1 MRWALLLGRIAG
13 IEVRIH
19 LTFFL
24 LLAWLAVEDY
34 QAGGLREALY
44 WTVFTCLVFFCVL
57 LHEFGHAF
65 AARYYG
71 IRTPDITLFPFGGV
85 ARIERMPEKPS
96 EEIVIALAGPLV
108 NVVIAVVLWLV
119 LAAFPPTDRSGTM
132 SLASSLPQQLLG
144 VNLMLLLF
152 NLIPAFPMDGGR
164 VLRAALAMKFGHNR
178 ATQMAARVGQAL
190 AIGLGYVGAFGIRT
204 LGMPA
209 NPMLIVVAV
218 FVFSLARRE
227 ARMARLQDERLR
239 SAADG

>member
-1 MRWALLLGRIAG
+1 MRWAIRLGRIAG
-13 IEVRIH
+13 TEVRIH

-24 LLAWLAVEDY
+24 LLAWLAVADY
-34 QAGGLREALY
+34 QAGGFRVALH

-65 AARYYG
+65 AARHYG

-96 EEIVIALAGPLV
+96 EEIVIALAGPMV
-108 NVVIAVVLWLV
+108 NVVIAVVLWLA
-119 LAAFPPTDRSGTM
+119 LATFPPTDRIGAINPGGL
-132 SLASSLPQQLLG
+132 LAQQLLG

-164 VLRAALAMKFGHNR
+164 VLRAALAMKLGHNR
-178 ATQMAARVGQAL
+178 ATQIAARIGQML
-190 AIGLGYVGAFGIRT
+190 AIGLAYVGAFGIRT
-204 LGMPA
+204 LGMSA
-209 NPMLIVVAV
+209 NPILILVAV

-227 ARMARLQDERLR
+227 ARVARLQSERLC